1 MAPGGIDSDGMELS
15 FGRMARGYLP
25 YEVDQQL
32 LLPPDMRSWLPE
44 GHLAYF
50 VLEVVA
56 EFDLSESD
64 EGVPRPAARP
74 PPRIH
79 CCERGVSDH
88 GTRSQPAEA
97 VPLRPWLIPKPA

>member
-25 YEVDQQL
+25 YEVEQQL

-56 EFDLSESD
+56 EFDS
-64 EGVPRPAARP
+64 
-74 PPRIH
+74 
-79 CCERGVSDH
+79 
-88 GTRSQPAEA
+88 
-97 VPLRPWLIPKPA
+97 